1 MDEGTNQDCKKK
13 KKNPNTGV
21 SSVIFPYDILFRLR
35 NSMFFLSDQ

>member
-13 KKNPNTGV
+13 KNPNTRI